1 MIVEQTLNEMR
12 QNAGLLANNAATA
25 AALPSLVPHTRRASA
40 QNSIWYMNSLM
51 TIVATGEETAGRF
64 ALVEATMRQGDGPP
78 RHIHRR
84 EDELFYLLDGE
95 ATIYVGDETINA
107 TPGACA
113 FLPRGI
119 PHTFR
124 VNSEQARTLVLI
136 TPAGF
141 EKWFTEFGE
150 PAQAMT
156 VPPPAAEPSYSD
168 VELMIEVGKRYG
180 LEFLPPAR

>member
-1 MIVEQTLNEMR
+1 MIAELVINEMR
-12 QNAGLLANNAATA
+12 HNAGMLATA
-25 AALPSLVPHTRRASA
+25 APLVPHTRRPSVS
-40 QNSIWYMNSLM
+40 NSIWYMNSLL
-51 TIVATGEETAGRF
+51 TILATGEETAGRF
-64 ALVEATMRQGDGPP
+64 ALIEATIRQGDGPP
-78 RHIHRR
+78 RHVHRR
-84 EDELFYLLDGE
+84 EDELFYILDGE
-95 ATIYVGDETINA
+95 VTIYVGDETIKA
-107 TPGACA
+107 AAGACA

-124 VNSEQARTLVLI
+124 VNSEQARALILI

-141 EKWFTEFGE
+141 ENWFTEFGE